1 MSAQNSSAS
10 IARQTRAEDFSDYV
24 AHLQLHM
31 SLQARNLVP
40 RLNQSQSQDSR
51 TTLLQETQA
60 FCEKQISRS
69 RLG

>member
-1 MSAQNSSAS
+1 
-10 IARQTRAEDFSDYV
+10 
-24 AHLQLHM
+24 M

-40 RLNQSQSQDSR
+40 RLNQFQSQDSR